1 MSLPKRQQCPPRALK
16 PQHGAATLIVTM
28 VFLFSTSIVMLY
40 LNRNV
45 LFEQKTS
52 ATQMRST
59 KALEMAEAGIEWATG
74 MLNAPYDIDA
84 NCTLQATAATSFR
97 KKYVQTHWGDG
108 TATSSDVFPLVGTE
122 PGCKI
127 NDASMVTGSSP
138 AAPTQTCSCPTSG
151 AANLTADQPGFTV
164 SFANTVPYD
173 AEAVLVTSTG
183 CTAQTGACTSASE
196 ASATVQVILKLRAV
210 LRAAPAAPLTC
221 GSSCSVGSANTIINR
236 DVATGGVLIN
246 AGTTISTQNN
256 TTMTTIPGLP
266 ATNAVIAADP
276 SLAALSSSDPTC
288 ANSAMF
294 KTYFGSTLEQYRVS
308 PTTKQISCSSAND
321 CGNKI
326 DAAYDSGW
334 RAFYFTDG
342 LAWNNSSGGSLGSP
356 TDPVTIVS
364 PTSIDFNGNIDI
376 YGMVF
381 SNSQYSNQL
390 GFGTAN
396 IHGASV
402 SCAAYE
408 SNGNGTIE
416 YDAGV
421 LQGIRRSTGVFVRVP
436 GSWTDTVS
444 P

>member
-1 MSLPKRQQCPPRALK
+1 
-16 PQHGAATLIVTM
+16 
-28 VFLFSTSIVMLY
+28 
-40 LNRNV
+40 
-45 LFEQKTS
+45 
-52 ATQMRST
+52 
-59 KALEMAEAGIEWATG
+59 MAEAGIEWATG
-74 MLNAPYDIDA
+74 MLNAPYDIDT
-84 NCTLQATAATSFR
+84 NCVLQSTATSSFR
-97 KKYVQTHWGDG
+97 KTYVQTHWGDG
-108 TATSSDVFPLVGTE
+108 TATSSNVFPSAAL

-127 NDASMVTGSSP
+127 NESPMVGAAPT
-138 AAPTQTCSCPTSG
+138 APTQTCSCPATG
-151 AANLTADQPGFTV
+151 AATLPATQPGFTV
-164 SFANTVPYD
+164 SFADTFPYD
-173 AEAVLVTSTG
+173 AEAVLVTATG
-183 CTAQTGACTSASE
+183 CTAQSGVCTATAE

-210 LRAAPAAPLTC
+210 LRATPAAPLTC
-221 GSSCSVGSANTIINR
+221 GTTCEVGNANNIINK

-246 AGTTISTQNN
+246 AGEDITYPVSR
-256 TTMTTIPGLP
+256 MTSIPGLP
-266 ATNAVIAADP
+266 AENAVIKNDP

-321 CGNKI
+321 CGTKI
-326 DAAYDSGW
+326 DAAYGSGW

-364 PTSIDFNGNIDI
+364 PSSIDFNGNIDI

-381 SNSQYSNQL
+381 SNSQNSNQL

-421 LQGIRRSTGVFVRVP
+421 LQGLRRSTGIFVRVP
-436 GSWTDTVS
+436 GSWIDVIPS

>member
-1 MSLPKRQQCPPRALK
+1 MSQPKWLRGKSRGLTRQQ
-16 PQHGAATLIVTM
+16 GAATLLVTM

-52 ATQMRST
+52 ANQMRAT

-84 NCTLQATAATSFR
+84 NCILQSSATSSFR
-97 KKYVQTHWGDG
+97 KRYVQTHWGDG
-108 TATSSDVFPLVGTE
+108 TATSSNVFPSSAL

-127 NDASMVTGSSP
+127 DESP
-138 AAPTQTCSCPTSG
+138 MDGVSPTAPTQTCSCPATG
-151 AANLTADQPGFTV
+151 AATLTATQPGFTV

-173 AEAVLVTSTG
+173 AEAVLVTATG
-183 CTAQTGACTSASE
+183 CTSQSGACTAAAD

-221 GSSCSVGSANTIINR
+221 GTSCDVGTANNIINM
-236 DVATGGVLIN
+236 DVETGGVLIN
-246 AGTTISTQNN
+246 AGTSITYPPNR
-256 TTMTTIPGLP
+256 MTTIPGLP
-266 ATNAVIAADP
+266 AENAMIQNDP
-276 SLAALSSSDPTC
+276 SLAALSSPDPTC

-321 CGNKI
+321 CGTKL
-326 DAAYDSGW
+326 DAAYGSGW

-342 LAWNNSSGGSLGSP
+342 LDWNNSSGGSLGTP

-364 PTSIDFNGNIDI
+364 PSSINFNGNIDI

-381 SNSQYSNQL
+381 SNNYESDQL
-390 GFGTAN
+390 GFGTAD

-402 SCAAYE
+402 SCASYV
-408 SNGNGTIE
+408 SNGTGTIE

-421 LQGIRRSTGVFVRVP
+421 LRGLRRSTGIFVRVP
-436 GSWTDTVS
+436 GSWIDVIPS